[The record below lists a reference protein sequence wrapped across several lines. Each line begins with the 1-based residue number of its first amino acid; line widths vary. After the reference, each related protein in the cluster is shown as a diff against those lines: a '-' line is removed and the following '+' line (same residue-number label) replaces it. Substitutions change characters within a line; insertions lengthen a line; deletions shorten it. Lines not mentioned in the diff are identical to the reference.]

1 VNFAPRSGLLSVLSK
16 SLATTRYLL
25 LGPLFLL
32 IFLGLVGGRAAAGA
46 DTRNMPVTS
55 AGPGPQFAIADFDGD
70 LRPDLVSIQAGANSS
85 GTTRYRIN
93 LQLTAAGPQS
103 IGVTA
108 PSGGLLV
115 TARDVNGDHAVDLL
129 LTTAWFRQPVAILLN
144 DGHGNFSRVEPIVF
158 PGAFKEREIN
168 RVSTAGQATDI
179 LGIPAQSPT
188 AGCAK
193 ARVLPHIPSQADSV
207 SPSCAGFLLSSF
219 LVSHA
224 GRAPPFD
231 VPQS

>member
-1 VNFAPRSGLLSVLSK
+1 
-16 SLATTRYLL
+16 
-25 LGPLFLL
+25 L
-32 IFLGLVGGRAAAGA
+32 IFLGLLGGRAAAGA
-46 DTRNMPVTS
+46 DIQNMPVTS
-55 AGPGPQFAIADFDGD
+55 LGPGPQFAIADFDGD
-70 LRPDLVSIQAGANSS
+70 LRPDLASIQAGPNSS
-85 GTTRYRIN
+85 GTTSYRIN

-103 IGVTA
+103 IGVIA
-108 PSGGLLV
+108 PSGGLLI

-158 PGAFKEREIN
+158 PGAFEESEIN
-168 RVSTAGQATDI
+168 RASTAGQATDI

-193 ARVLPHIPSQADSV
+193 ARVLPHIRSQADSV
-207 SPSCAGFLLSSF
+207 SPSSAGFLLSSF

-224 GRAPPFD
+224 GRAPPFE